1 MIKEIL
7 IFLNF
12 KNLIFNFLKK
22 KKNKHIF
29 LKKKKKELQIILF
42 YYLKLENTFVQCSE

>member
-29 LKKKKKELQIILF
+29 LKKKKKN
-42 YYLKLENTFVQCSE
+42 YKLSYFIT

>member
-22 KKNKHIF
+22 KKKTHIF
-29 LKKKKKELQIILF
+29 LKKKKKN
-42 YYLKLENTFVQCSE
+42 YKLSYFIT

>member
-22 KKNKHIF
+22 KKKHIF
-29 LKKKKKELQIILF
+29 LKKKKKN
-42 YYLKLENTFVQCSE
+42 YKLSYFIT